1 MQNLLKLHLIL
12 FSVLVF
18 LLGCSSSELSEKE
31 EKVSEENIVL
41 STAEGDYINIRS
53 SNNGSKNNYSKNILI
68 PLERIDGCDY
78 VVQGKIEYIKDGA
91 VLATVD
97 FGDGECDDI
106 ATKTVDSKSSTFNL
120 RGKKK
125 SSRYKRSIIKPLVK
139 IDGCDYTVEGKIE
152 YIKDGVVVATVD
164 FGDGECDNIAT
175 KTVDGVDREIKL
187 NKKGKKPKKQVVF
200 KLILQIFIFKN
211 SQEYFFYYSL
221 PNQRRDIKK
230 LIMF

>member
-31 EKVSEENIVL
+31 EKVTEENIFL
-41 STAEGDYINIRS
+41 SAAEEDYINIRS
-53 SNNGSKNNYSKNILI
+53 SNNGSKNIYSKNILI

-78 VVQGKIEYIKDGA
+78 VVKGKIEYVKYG
-91 VLATVD
+91 VVATVD

-106 ATKTVDSKSSTFNL
+106 ATKTVDSKKYTFDL

-139 IDGCDYTVEGKIE
+139 IDGCDYIVEGKIE
-152 YIKDGVVVATVD
+152 YIKDGAVVATVD
-164 FGDGECDNIAT
+164 FGDGECDATAT
-175 KTVDGVDREIKL
+175 KTVDGVDHEIKL
-187 NKKGKKPKKQVVF
+187 NKKGKKHKKGKRPKK
-200 KLILQIFIFKN
+200 
-211 SQEYFFYYSL
+211 
-221 PNQRRDIKK
+221 
-230 LIMF
+230 